1 MDQLFT
7 TGIGDP
13 VSDASLS
20 NSNNKY
26 PIITQMLSTNKDYA
40 HIGFTAS
47 SSLNGE
53 ITF

>member
-1 MDQLFT
+1 MDQLVT

-13 VSDASLS
+13 VTESSLS

-26 PIITQMLSTNKDYA
+26 PIIVQILATNKDYA

-47 SSLNGE
+47 SILNGE